1 MLHAPELF
9 QGRMRLF
16 SGTWP
21 LPGHSGPEQRH
32 SEAQEHLGLMGQYQ
46 SHGLVTE
53 MHPQL
58 LIHDFLAST
67 EKKSPETAGPV
78 RGSRVTPC
86 NPPPTGGFFVFAP
99 CKTVLQKCDRF
110 VPGVL
115 SPGHGAFSRNPGPWV
130 TSQMSWGC
138 HWHHSHSQLATAH
151 DQTSRT
157 YQF

>member
-21 LPGHSGPEQRH
+21 LQGHSGPEQRH

-58 LIHDFLAST
+58 LIHDYLAST

-86 NPPPTGGFFVFAP
+86 NPPPQVDFSFLRPVKP
-99 CKTVLQKCDRF
+99 YSKNVYRF

-115 SPGHGAFSRNPGPWV
+115 VTGPPPKKKPGNHPR
-130 TSQMSWGC
+130 
-138 HWHHSHSQLATAH
+138 
-151 DQTSRT
+151 
-157 YQF
+157 